1 MIRRDDREVTI
12 EPVAAVA
19 DPRGLVLEPLGAD
32 ALPLQRNVHLVLTE
46 PGKVRGN
53 HYHERGRE
61 VTVAF
66 GPALF
71 RYRDGADVRDVLIPE
86 GQAYRFTIPPG
97 IAHAFQNTGENQMVL
112 IGFNTE
118 PHDPARPDV
127 VRVVLIEP

>member
-1 MIRRDDREVTI
+1 MRLEVTI
-12 EPVAAVA
+12 EPVSLASDA
-19 DPRGLVLEPLGAD
+19 RGLVLEPLGPD
-32 ALPLQRNVHLVLTE
+32 ALPLQRNAHLVLTE
-46 PGKVRGN
+46 PGHVRGN

-71 RYRDGADVRDVLIPE
+71 RYRDGAEVRDFEIPA

-97 IAHAFQNTGENQMVL
+97 IPHAFRNTGTGRQVL

-127 VRVVLIEP
+127 VRDVVIEG